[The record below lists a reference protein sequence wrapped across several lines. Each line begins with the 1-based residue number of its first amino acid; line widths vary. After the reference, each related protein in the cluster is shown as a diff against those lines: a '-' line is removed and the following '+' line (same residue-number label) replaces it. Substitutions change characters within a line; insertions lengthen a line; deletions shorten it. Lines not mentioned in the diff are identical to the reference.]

1 MITWDVFFLLFLSIQ
16 SCQSLL
22 KLVIYT
28 CSKMFLSNLNQDIHK
43 SELRNNTT
51 RTTQISYISMPLSW
65 LLRSWRF
72 IFFLAIHD
80 DTFIYLRSS
89 LNVRY
94 FICSWGGTSD
104 PSFEARSNLH
114 EKFDIKTI
122 SRTVQLYVLSIY
134 TVIEF
139 NFLFQGGS
147 LAR

>member
-1 MITWDVFFLLFLSIQ
+1 MVIA
-16 SCQSLL
+16 
-22 KLVIYT
+22 KLE
-28 CSKMFLSNLNQDIHK
+28 IH
-43 SELRNNTT
+43 
-51 RTTQISYISMPLSW
+51 
-65 LLRSWRF
+65 
-72 IFFLAIHD
+72 FFLAIHD

-94 FICSWGGTSD
+94 FICSWGDTSD

-122 SRTVQLYVLSIY
+122 SRTVQLYVLRIY